1 MNLVILGIGTQIYLP
16 FKENIHPISG
26 MHFIVNI
33 NLYSKTEHMYTY
45 LIVCVSR
52 NAYEKI
58 LLRIG
63 TRLYLFYLSFILK

>member
-33 NLYSKTEHMYTY
+33 NLYSKTEHMYKY
-45 LIVCVSR
+45 
-52 NAYEKI
+52 
-58 LLRIG
+58 
-63 TRLYLFYLSFILK
+63 

>member
-33 NLYSKTEHMYTY
+33 NLYSKTEHMYIRY
-45 LIVCVSR
+45 VGPKS
-52 NAYEKI
+52 KI
-58 LLRIG
+58 
-63 TRLYLFYLSFILK
+63 